1 MQRSK
6 LILALP
12 IIGFISLAFGDEIP
26 IEDFSM
32 PIQHQTQQQ
41 PSLEQRVNRSEQQI
55 QNYTQM
61 NLPAKIDDLQQQIQQ
76 LRGELETEEHNVQL
90 LNETMHNFYQDLYQ
104 RINAIN
110 QPSTPP
116 VTTTSSE
123 NKINSNI
130 NKQEQAYK
138 TAFNLLS
145 KKKYDDAVMKMQEYL
160 TDYPNGKYA
169 VNAHYWLGEIYH
181 LQSQLKKSI
190 NEFQIVI
197 NRYPKSAKVPDAMLK
212 LGIIYSSE
220 GDYHKSHREFQQ
232 IKAKFPN
239 SPAAHLMEHK
249 KHNTG

>member
-1 MQRSK
+1 MQKSK
-6 LILALP
+6 FILFLS
-12 IIGFISLAFGDEIP
+12 IIGFTSFAFGDEIP

-32 PIQHQTQQQ
+32 PIQQQTQQQ
-41 PSLEQRVNRSEQQI
+41 PSLKQRVDRPEQQI

-61 NLPAKIDDLQQQIQQ
+61 NSPAKIDDLQQQIQQ

-110 QPSTPP
+110 QPSAPS

-123 NKINSNI
+123 NKNNLIV

-138 TAFNLLS
+138 AAFNLLS
-145 KKKYDDAVMKMQEYL
+145 KKKYDDAAMKMQEYL
-160 TDYPNGKYA
+160 TDYPNSKYA
-169 VNAHYWLGEIYH
+169 VNAHYWLGEIYY

-197 NRYPKSAKVPDAMLK
+197 NQYPKSAKVPDAMLK
-212 LGIIYSSE
+212 LGIIYSAE
-220 GDYHKSHREFQQ
+220 GDYYKSHQEFQR
-232 IKAKFPN
+232 IKVKFPN

>member
-6 LILALP
+6 LILAIP

-26 IEDFSM
+26 IEDFSTQ
-32 PIQHQTQQQ
+32 IQQPAQQQ
-41 PSLEQRVNRSEQQI
+41 PPLEQRVNHTEQQT

-61 NLPAKIDDLQQQIQQ
+61 NSPAQTNDLQQQIQQ

-123 NKINSNI
+123 NKNNSI
-130 NKQEQAYK
+130 VNKQEQAYK
-138 TAFNLLS
+138 AAFNLLS
-145 KKKYDDAVMKMQEYL
+145 KKKYDDAAMKMQEYL
-160 TDYPNGKYA
+160 TDYPNSKYV
-169 VNAHYWLGEIYH
+169 VNAHYWLGEIYY

-197 NRYPKSAKVPDAMLK
+197 NQYPKSAKAPDAILK
-212 LGIIYSSE
+212 LGIIYSAQ
-220 GDYHKSHREFQQ
+220 GDYDKSHREFQLV
-232 IKAKFPN
+232 KEKFPN

-249 KHNTG
+249 KHG